1 MGGEGSM
8 MHMIHT
14 LRNNKSMLSKRKDR
28 RVINSSFSGEKLEF
42 ENTSTQED
50 LVKIKLRL
58 QKERKQK
65 PIKTVVI
72 FSVVMITLLSVFI
85 YFF

>member
-8 MHMIHT
+8 MQMIHT
-14 LRNNKSMLSKRKDR
+14 LKNNKSMLNKRKDR
-28 RVINSSFSGEKLEF
+28 RVLNGSFSGEKLEF
-42 ENTSTQED
+42 ENTSTQEE
-50 LVKIKLRL
+50 LMRIRLRL

-65 PIKTVVI
+65 LIKTIVI
-72 FSVVMITLLSVFI
+72 FSVFMFLFLSVVI

>member
-1 MGGEGSM
+1 M

-14 LRNNKSMLSKRKDR
+14 LRNNKSMLTKRKDR
-28 RVINSSFSGEKLEF
+28 RVINGSFSGEKLEF
-42 ENTSTQED
+42 KNTSTQED

-65 PIKTVVI
+65 LLKTIVI
-72 FSVVMITLLSVFI
+72 FSIFMITLMSVII

>member
-8 MHMIHT
+8 MQMIHT
-14 LRNNKSMLSKRKDR
+14 LRNNKSMLNKRKER
-28 RVINSSFSGEKLEF
+28 REMTGSFSGEKLEF
-42 ENTSTQED
+42 KNTSTQED
-50 LVKIKLRL
+50 LIKIRLRL

-65 PIKTVVI
+65 RVKTIIV
-72 FSVVMITLLSVFI
+72 FSVFMLILLSVFV

>member
-14 LRNNKSMLSKRKDR
+14 LRNNKSMLNKRKDR
-28 RVINSSFSGEKLEF
+28 RVINGSFSGEKLEF
-42 ENTSTQED
+42 QNTATHED
-50 LVKIKLRL
+50 LIKIRLKL

-65 PIKTVVI
+65 LLKTIVI
-72 FSVVMITLLSVFI
+72 FSIFMITFLSVII